1 MSRLRFSRHAFTLV
15 ELLVVIAIIG
25 ILVGLLLPAVQ
36 AAREAARRMQC
47 SNNLKQLGL
56 AMHNYE
62 SSFKKFPA
70 GRIALA
76 SLNASNVADASRP
89 AQNIHGLASM
99 LPFIEQTALYNQF
112 NWGAPFGDF
121 KGPNSSALPLAAPSA
136 FISGN
141 ARVGTNIVPSF
152 YCPSDGGERRIIPGS
167 VSTAH
172 YTPQLA
178 ADNTLQAAKTCY
190 DFIMDDAALGSY
202 NFWRRGSIDTR
213 YLFGENSFA
222 GISAMAD
229 GTSNTL
235 AMGEQTL
242 ELFNGVTSGW
252 SFAGWVSVGI
262 DPVGSW
268 NTTFPATGLNVWNY
282 NNNPSPLNNKP
293 GRRASWYTAA
303 SLHTG
308 GVQFVY
314 GDGSV
319 HFISQSIDTP
329 SLTFL
334 CRIADGQVIQNL
346 PE

>member
-1 MSRLRFSRHAFTLV
+1 MTRRNRFGFTLV

-56 AMHNYE
+56 ALHNYE

-76 SLNASNVADASRP
+76 TLSATNVADASRP
-89 AQNIHGLASM
+89 AMNIHGLATL
-99 LPFIEQTALYNQF
+99 LPFIEQSALYQKF
-112 NWGAPFGDF
+112 NWTGVFGNYNRS
-121 KGPNSSALPLAAPSA
+121 GLPMAAPDA
-136 FISGN
+136 LANGN
-141 ARVGTNIVPSF
+141 ARLSTSLIPGF
-152 YCPSDGGERRIIPGS
+152 YCPSDGGNRAIPGGNNFYS
-167 VSTAH
+167 PTTAD
-172 YTPQLA
+172 TTIEAL
-178 ADNTLQAAKTCY
+178 KTCY
-190 DFIMDDAALGSY
+190 DFISDDAGLGSY
-202 NFWRRGSIDTR
+202 NYYRRAAIDTR

-222 GISAMAD
+222 TIGSVSD

-235 AMGEQTL
+235 AIGEQTL
-242 ELFNGVTSGW
+242 ELFNGTTSAW
-252 SFAGWVSVGI
+252 SYVGWVSIGI

-268 NTTFPATGLNVWNY
+268 NVTFPSTGLNVWNY
-282 NNNPSPLNNKP
+282 NNNPSPLNKTV
-293 GRRASWYTAA
+293 GRRASWYNAA

-314 GDGSV
+314 TDGSV
-319 HFISQSIDTP
+319 HFVSQTIDTP

-334 CRIADGQVIQNL
+334 CRISDGRVIENL
-346 PE
+346 PD

>member
-1 MSRLRFSRHAFTLV
+1 MVRRISRNGFTLV

-56 AMHNYE
+56 ALHNYE

-76 SLNASNVADASRP
+76 SLNGSNVVDATKP
-89 AQNIHGLASM
+89 GQNIHGLATI

-112 NWGAPFGDF
+112 NWSASFGDF
-121 KGPNSSALPLAAPSA
+121 KGPNSGSLVLAAPNS
-136 FISGN
+136 FVSGN
-141 ARVGTNIVPSF
+141 ARVGTNLVPGF
-152 YCPSDGGERRIIPGS
+152 YCPSDGGERKIIPGAVS
-167 VSTAH
+167 VAH
-172 YTPQLA
+172 YPPHLA
-178 ADNTLQAAKTCY
+178 ADNNLHALKTCY
-190 DFIMDDAALGSY
+190 DFIMDDACLGSY
-202 NFWRRGSIDTR
+202 NFYRRGSIDTR
-213 YLFGENSFA
+213 YLFGENSWA
-222 GISAMAD
+222 TIGSVQD
-229 GTSNTL
+229 GTSNTF

-268 NTTFPATGLNVWNY
+268 NVTFPATGLNVWNY
-282 NNNPSPLNNKP
+282 NNNPSALNNKP
-293 GRRASWYTAA
+293 GRRASWYNAA

-308 GVQFVY
+308 GVQFVFT
-314 GDGSV
+314 DGAV
-319 HFISQSIDTP
+319 KFVSQTIDIP

-334 CRIADGQVIQNL
+334 SRISDGRVIETF